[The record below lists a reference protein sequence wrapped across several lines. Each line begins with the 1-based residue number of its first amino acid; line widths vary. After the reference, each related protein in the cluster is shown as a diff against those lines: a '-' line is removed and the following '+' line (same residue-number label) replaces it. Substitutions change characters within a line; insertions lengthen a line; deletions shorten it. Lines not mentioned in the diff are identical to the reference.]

1 VKGQVRIAP
10 AANAGVIARVHGGRL
25 GTTAQRG
32 VSPMSDL
39 LALALGG
46 HGPWMLAYGCA
57 VVFLAAIVRGFSGF
71 GFSLLAIT
79 ALSLLMPPAAV
90 IPSIFM
96 LEVAASLHLL
106 PSVWKDVHWR
116 TLRWLI
122 VGCFVATPL
131 GVWAL
136 ASVPAAPMKIAL
148 AVFVIAAAIAFARG
162 FRLAR
167 MPGTGATFATGIATG
182 LANGGFGMAGPPVV
196 LFYFG
201 SPAGNAAGRASL
213 IAFFVA
219 TDLMGLGFLANAGL
233 ITWDS
238 LRLALWFVAPLLIG
252 VTLGARGF
260 IHMDEARF
268 RWWVLRILMALGA
281 LTLVRGAMEM
291 TGT

>member
-1 VKGQVRIAP
+1 MTDVVAF
-10 AANAGVIARVHGGRL
+10 
-25 GTTAQRG
+25 
-32 VSPMSDL
+32 
-39 LALALGG
+39 ALGG
-46 HGPWMLAYGCA
+46 HAPWMLAYGCV

-79 ALSLLMPPAAV
+79 AISLLMPPASI

-106 PSVWKDVHWR
+106 PTVWKDVHWR
-116 TLRWLI
+116 SLLWLI
-122 VGCFVATPL
+122 GGCLIATPL

-148 AVFVIAAAIAFARG
+148 AIFVLAAAAAFARG
-162 FRLAR
+162 FRLTQ
-167 MPGTGATFATGIATG
+167 MPGTRATFATGIATG

-201 SPAGNAAGRASL
+201 SPAGAAAGRASL

-219 TDLMGLGFLANAGL
+219 TDLMGLAWLAPAGL
-233 ITWDS
+233 IDGDS
-238 LRLALWFVAPLLIG
+238 LRLAVWFVLPLLAG

-260 IHMDEARF
+260 VAMDPQRF
-268 RWWVLRILMALGA
+268 RLWTLRILMLLGV
-281 LTLVRGAMEM
+281 LTLIRGAMELA
-291 TGT
+291 GI